1 MRGAEWVGM
10 DDQLIDELRMLR
22 ARAYGPDPDIHED
35 PSALSR
41 LQDLERLARGP
52 EVEELPPEPPV
63 PTSSTMPA
71 VPQVAAPLPDLP
83 QAQVE
88 PEPVLSAESADEDA
102 ADEAENPG
110 EEPARPRKWTKK
122 RIAITWLASLG
133 VAVLVTATVT
143 GFVSRRIQADPR
155 EIAVLGVDPYS
166 EWPSFFGNYTD
177 DGEREPGLPD
187 GGMAFQAFH
196 GLAAFRMS
204 QRMYGSGGDQT
215 CLTIVDSAKIDND
228 SSSYSGA
235 YFGGCAAGAFPATAE
250 VLVTKDLPDIPEELL
265 EAFPEGTAL
274 QFVLDGDEVVV
285 LSDQD

>member
-1 MRGAEWVGM
+1 MRGAEWVGR

-52 EVEELPPEPPV
+52 EVEELPPEPPLSTV
-63 PTSSTMPA
+63 PEVA
-71 VPQVAAPLPDLP
+71 AVAAPLPELP
-83 QAQVE
+83 EAQVE
-88 PEPVLSAESADEDA
+88 PEPVLSTESADEDT
-102 ADEAENPG
+102 ADAAENPV

-122 RIAITWLASLG
+122 RIAVTWLASLG

-155 EIAVLGVDPYS
+155 EIAVLGVDPYAV
-166 EWPSFFGNYTD
+166 WPSFFGNYTD
-177 DGEREPGLPD
+177 DGEREPGLPE
-187 GGMAFQAFH
+187 GGMAFQSFH

-204 QRMYGSGGDQT
+204 QRMYVSGDDQT

-250 VLVTKDLPDIPEELL
+250 VLITKDLPDIPEELL